1 MKKTGRSFYGLALAG
16 MLVFALSGWA
26 SAQEKFPA
34 RPISLIIPWAPGG
47 GGTVNAQALQ
57 PHLEKALQGSIQIVN
72 KTGGGGTI
80 AWNYVAN
87 SPPDGYTVGIIN
99 PSFILTQYTTTTG
112 VSFKKVDPIIM
123 VVDLPAALA
132 VRADA
137 PWKTFKEFISYAKA
151 NPGKVQMGNSG
162 MGANYHI
169 SSLGIEMVA
178 GVKFTHVPFKGSGP
192 SITAL
197 LGGHVDAS
205 VNEISTLL
213 PFVEAKK
220 FRLLVVGA
228 TERNFAVPD
237 VPSMKEEG
245 YDQILIGPWY
255 AYVAPLGVSKERI
268 KILHDAFKSAMF
280 SKEYK
285 DYYRKL
291 GGVVKYM
298 GPHDL
303 PAFLEQQDRDLKK
316 IIDFSGFKPVE

>member
-1 MKKTGRSFYGLALAG
+1 MKNGKIRFYTLLFTAILF
-16 MLVFALSGWA
+16 FALCGWA
-26 SAQEKFPA
+26 LTQEKFPA
-34 RPISLIIPWAPGG
+34 RPVSLIIPWAPGG
-47 GGTVNAQALQ
+47 GGTINAQALQ
-57 PHLEKALQGSIQIVN
+57 PHLEKAMQGSIQIVN
-72 KTGGGGTI
+72 KPGGGGTI

-87 SPPDGYTVGIIN
+87 SPPDAYTVGIIN

-178 GVKFTHVPFKGSGP
+178 GVKFTHVPFKGSSP

-197 LGGHVDAS
+197 LGGHVDSS

-220 FRLLVVGA
+220 FRLLVVGS

-245 YDQILIGPWY
+245 YDQILIGAWY
-255 AYVAPLGVSKERI
+255 AYVVPKGVSKERV
-268 KILHDAFKSAMF
+268 KILHDAFKLAMD

-285 DYYRKL
+285 DYYKKL

-298 GPHDL
+298 GPQDL
-303 PAFLEQQDRDLKK
+303 PGFLEQQDTDLKK